1 VGYRSTKIVGSR
13 RYPGVTLT
21 IRRISFGRRIELLKQ
36 IRELTAKLEF
46 LEAGQDPK
54 EKLEASLL
62 ASELDRLYLLWG
74 LERVDGLEIDGVS
87 ATPEALVESGP
98 EDLCGEALRA
108 IKAEFGLSEEEE
120 KN

>member
-1 VGYRSTKIVGSR
+1 MDYRSAKVVDSKR
-13 RYPGVTLT
+13 FPGVKLT
-21 IRRISFGRRIELLKQ
+21 IRKISFGRRIELLKQ
-36 IRELTAKLEF
+36 VWELIGRIKF
-46 LEAGQDPK
+46 LESGNDPR

-74 LERVDGLEIDGVS
+74 LERVDGLQVDGAP
-87 ATPEALVESGP
+87 ATPESLVEAGP
-98 EDLCGEALRA
+98 EELCGEALRA